1 MVFAVMF
8 KSDCV
13 CVHAFSICTLFGIFQ
28 WRWFGAC
35 LFVCL
40 CERVDFHYSVTVNV
54 KIPFRKF
61 DIVNPPT
68 A

>member
-8 KSDCV
+8 KNDCV
-13 CVHAFSICTLFGIFQ
+13 CVFNLYTFWCISMALVRCVLVY
-28 WRWFGAC
+28 

-40 CERVDFHYSVTVNV
+40 CERADFYYSVTVNV